1 MKKIFSFLLVSAAVL
16 AMAACQKEQQVN
28 DAVDD
33 SGVKEVTTQFVLNV
47 AAKPQTKQTA
57 DVVQLNQNFRGI
69 ENAKIFCYN
78 TGMSVSDGS
87 VAPYVLNTAAP
98 EAGKVK
104 EFDLGLLMSEN
115 SISNGDKDSNS
126 ENDNLQNSSNRV
138 LQLSIPVGVDA
149 VLIYGK
155 AKKPE
160 NGSDYVYG
168 CTYDYD
174 YNDSNK
180 PNTVSSTP
188 ANTQFY
194 AHPML
199 DEATTPKYDA
209 TAKAMIAVINDILN
223 TSAPATESSTFGP
236 TGNQVSFSDLAA
248 VSWADYGH
256 RYELDKLG
264 DASRY
269 TAAQSSLDHPVEGLE
284 EVLGQCYYLFTY
296 IKPSNVPGTLTPG
309 SDEWKT
315 YVNEHLGT
323 VSPLGEYRS
332 GSSFAV
338 KKMIIDMYK
347 IISAASDAI
356 PTNVKEANAARLAK
370 LILNNATKY
379 FNTTDGTYK
388 SVDVVQTNLGTKWN
402 ASWNGQV
409 TDLNDHPGQFNIPEG
424 AAQLGFYKVGDTR
437 AAEYGGG
444 TVTQDEFYYYH
455 PNHPLV
461 NPTMTEF
468 EPRKYIYPAELW
480 YYVNSPIRTT
490 TTDVAVSDYPNGVT
504 PWNTD
509 ASWSA
514 WSPNSAVAS
523 ATRGVAVTNSINY
536 GVALLKSTVQTGSLT
551 LKDNRA
557 ALTDETEDKVINV
570 SDSHIKLTGIL
581 VGGVNPRMNWQFTR
595 YYTAPGATEDLSK
608 FDGVIFDSE
617 TGDPEITSTITNYTL
632 VYDNYNSSESDTNQ
646 NDVFI
651 SLEFKNDGD
660 AFWGRDNMI
669 PSGGTFYLVGKLPKP
684 NATQIAELAS
694 KWPADHQIPPVYGV
708 NNEEVSSGHFKGE
721 SKKVARVFIQDFT
734 TNVTFTIGQNSLKNA
749 YYSVPDLRASQMSLG
764 LSVDVQWISGL
775 NYNVNL

>member
-1 MKKIFSFLLVSAAVL
+1 
-16 AMAACQKEQQVN
+16 
-28 DAVDD
+28 
-33 SGVKEVTTQFVLNV
+33 
-47 AAKPQTKQTA
+47 
-57 DVVQLNQNFRGI
+57 
-69 ENAKIFCYN
+69 
-78 TGMSVSDGS
+78 
-87 VAPYVLNTAAP
+87 
-98 EAGKVK
+98 
-104 EFDLGLLMSEN
+104 
-115 SISNGDKDSNS
+115 
-126 ENDNLQNSSNRV
+126 
-138 LQLSIPVGVDA
+138 
-149 VLIYGK
+149 
-155 AKKPE
+155 
-160 NGSDYVYG
+160 
-168 CTYDYD
+168 
-174 YNDSNK
+174 
-180 PNTVSSTP
+180 
-188 ANTQFY
+188 
-194 AHPML
+194 
-199 DEATTPKYDA
+199 
-209 TAKAMIAVINDILN
+209 
-223 TSAPATESSTFGP
+223 
-236 TGNQVSFSDLAA
+236 
-248 VSWADYGH
+248 
-256 RYELDKLG
+256 
-264 DASRY
+264 
-269 TAAQSSLDHPVEGLE
+269 
-284 EVLGQCYYLFTY
+284 
-296 IKPSNVPGTLTPG
+296 
-309 SDEWKT
+309 
-315 YVNEHLGT
+315 
-323 VSPLGEYRS
+323 
-332 GSSFAV
+332 
-338 KKMIIDMYK
+338 MIIDMYK